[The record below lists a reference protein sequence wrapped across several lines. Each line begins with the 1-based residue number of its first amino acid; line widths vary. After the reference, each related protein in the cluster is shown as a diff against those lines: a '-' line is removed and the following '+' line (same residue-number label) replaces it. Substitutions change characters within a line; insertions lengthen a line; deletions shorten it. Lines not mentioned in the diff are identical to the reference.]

1 MVAEHLVELSA
12 VVRLQLEARH
22 PEQLIGSVPV
32 FGPVGHELDRLRG
45 LALALGPHH

>member
-45 LALALGPHH
+45 LALALGTHH